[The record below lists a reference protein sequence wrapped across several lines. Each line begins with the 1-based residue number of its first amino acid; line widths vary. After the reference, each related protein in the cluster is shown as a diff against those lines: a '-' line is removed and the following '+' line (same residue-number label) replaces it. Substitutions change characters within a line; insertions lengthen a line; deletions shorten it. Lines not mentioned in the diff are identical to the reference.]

1 MADLWTWERTG
12 DHEWSLYHRVGNGH
26 HRVGEVRCVL
36 PERHPDE
43 WDAWSCGPA
52 GGEPGSLL
60 EREGY
65 ESAEAGRAAV
75 EARLIAIGVLPP
87 TATVGVERG

>member
-1 MADLWTWERTG
+1 MGDLWTWERTG
-12 DHEWSLYHRVGNGH
+12 DHEWSLWGPIGGR
-26 HRVGEVRCVL
+26 RRLAGEVRCVL

-65 ESAEAGRAAV
+65 ESDEAGRAAV
-75 EARLIAIGVLPP
+75 EARLIAIGVLPAS
-87 TATVGVERG
+87 ATVEVERG